1 MFDCFCP
8 GGPAEQL
15 GQTSHNLFAGLLQV
29 QPHFLISYARTECR
43 SVLSIDCTSGKNLQ
57 KSVFSPPP
65 QLGKSFSPPG
75 CTKAFSQLSN
85 LQSHSRCHQS
95 DKPYKCNSCYKCFTD
110 EPALLEHIPK
120 HRDSKHVKT
129 HICAYCGKSYTQVQR
144 ASLSIATYARPIPIQ
159 ETYLA
164 KHMQKHADRVDKR
177 APINAGPGHSMPGL
191 SDPYWPGFHHDH
203 LRIEI

>member
-1 MFDCFCP
+1 MSVSP
-8 GGPAEQL
+8 VNRL
-15 GQTSHNLFAGLLQV
+15 
-29 QPHFLISYARTECR
+29 HFW
-43 SVLSIDCTSGKNLQ
+43 Q
-57 KSVFSPPP
+57 KPSEERIFPPP

-191 SDPYWPGFHHDH
+191 SDPYWPGFHHDY
-203 LRIEI
+203 LSRRIEI